1 MKYKEGDSVIIERTS
16 GYYRPRYAILSKSRE
31 LDMTL
36 IVQDYRRDDPVVM
49 ATIWSTKFKYEH
61 YTSGRTQKVTNNN
74 SSFNLTVNL
83 E

>member
-1 MKYKEGDSVIIERTS
+1 MQYKEGDSVIIEITS
-16 GYYRPRYAILSKSRE
+16 AYRPRYAILSKSRE

-36 IVQDYRRDDPVVM
+36 ILQDYRRDDPVVM
-49 ATIWSTKFKYEH
+49 AIIWSTKFKYQH

-74 SSFNLTVNL
+74 SSFDLSVNL